1 MELHTYADE
10 HMLKY
15 NPINDYIYSGND
27 GGLYVSSDNGNNW
40 IDISDGLQITQFYSL
55 GVSQTVQD
63 LVITGSQDNGTFLKD
78 GNNWDPVIGGDGME
92 CIIDYTNSNIM
103 YGALYYGDVRK
114 STNGGNS
121 FTSIAPANNGAWE
134 TPYILD
140 RNDPNIIYIGYD
152 ELYKSTDGGNNWN
165 TITNGVTN
173 GNRIDEIASFQNLIL
188 QEFTLMMA
196 QIYMLQI
203 MEVTHGVTLVLV
215 YRIKL

>member
-1 MELHTYADE
+1 MEYKYSLVWSSGTTYMHADE

-27 GGLYVSSDNGNNW
+27 GGLYVSTDNGDNW
-40 IDISDGLQITQFYSL
+40 TDISDGLQITQFYSL

-63 LVITGSQDNGTFLKD
+63 LVITGSQDNGTFLKN

-121 FTSIAPANNGAWE
+121 FSSIN
-134 TPYILD
+134 
-140 RNDPNIIYIGYD
+140 
-152 ELYKSTDGGNNWN
+152 
-165 TITNGVTN
+165 
-173 GNRIDEIASFQNLIL
+173 QCC
-188 QEFTLMMA
+188 Q
-196 QIYMLQI
+196 
-203 MEVTHGVTLVLV
+203 
-215 YRIKL
+215 